1 MKGNKFL
8 YFNSTAGPATVT
20 VGELTLTA
28 VKSDATGNT
37 ISITIAESGTESEVN
52 ISVSGNAITAEI
64 GTSDDMGADDIATA
78 INADADASALVV
90 ATNSGTTHITAAV
103 SETFLTGGGE
113 VFAGFPL
120 SSFTGMQPTG
130 DSELTLYF
138 RSMKNHD
145 GHTSGSGEEIVSDSV
160 ALTLVTA
167 NTHRELM
174 AALCEQFSYAN
185 AKAGYGD
192 LFIGNDQSGKEEY
205 ISSLISAVGTIT
217 VADALS

>member
-8 YFNSTAGPATVT
+8 YFNSTAGPAAVT

-52 ISVSGNAITAEI
+52 ISVSGNAITAQI
-64 GTSDDMGADDIATA
+64 GTADDMGADDIATA

-90 ATNSGTTHITAAV
+90 ATNSGTTNITAAV

-120 SSFTGMQPTG
+120 SSSHIRFWRR
-130 DSELTLYF
+130 DC
-138 RSMKNHD
+138 
-145 GHTSGSGEEIVSDSV
+145 I
-160 ALTLVTA
+160 
-167 NTHRELM
+167 
-174 AALCEQFSYAN
+174 
-185 AKAGYGD
+185 
-192 LFIGNDQSGKEEY
+192 
-205 ISSLISAVGTIT
+205 
-217 VADALS
+217 